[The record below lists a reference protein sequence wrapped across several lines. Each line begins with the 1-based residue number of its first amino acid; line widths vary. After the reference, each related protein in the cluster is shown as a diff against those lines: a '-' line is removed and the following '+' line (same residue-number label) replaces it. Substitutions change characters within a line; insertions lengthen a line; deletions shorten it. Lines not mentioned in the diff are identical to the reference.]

1 MSSAHRREAIEK
13 ERATVFA
20 KDIVTNNPI
29 FTVEEIK
36 VFFELFNSYAD
47 ERR

>member
-13 ERATVFA
+13 ERIAVFA

-29 FTVEEIK
+29 FSIEEIK
-36 VFFELFNSYAD
+36 VFFELFNFYAD
-47 ERR
+47 